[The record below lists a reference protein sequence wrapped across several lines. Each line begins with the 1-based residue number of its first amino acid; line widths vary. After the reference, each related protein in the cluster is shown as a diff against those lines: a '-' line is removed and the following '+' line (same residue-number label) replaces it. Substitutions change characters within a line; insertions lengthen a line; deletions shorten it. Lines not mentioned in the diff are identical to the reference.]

1 MLASIQKQAQELKQ
15 KKIPTPINLEQFN
28 EESFNHMMESLEK
41 RHKNVGLGKDLGA
54 RMKLITD

>member
-1 MLASIQKQAQELKQ
+1 MLANLQKQAQELKQ
-15 KKIPTPINLEQFN
+15 KKIRTPINLEQFN

>member
-1 MLASIQKQAQELKQ
+1 MLAKLQQQAEQIKQ
-15 KKIPTPINLEQFN
+15 KKIRTPVNLEQYN
-28 EESFNHMMESLEK
+28 ENSFNHMMESLEK

>member
-1 MLASIQKQAQELKQ
+1 MLAKIQKQAQELKQ
-15 KKIPTPINLEQFN
+15 KKIRTPINLEEFD
-28 EESFNHMMESLEK
+28 EESFNHMMERLEK

>member
-15 KKIPTPINLEQFN
+15 KKIRTPINLEQFN

>member
-1 MLASIQKQAQELKQ
+1 MLTNLQKQAQELKQ
-15 KKIPTPINLEQFN
+15 KKIRTPINLEQFN